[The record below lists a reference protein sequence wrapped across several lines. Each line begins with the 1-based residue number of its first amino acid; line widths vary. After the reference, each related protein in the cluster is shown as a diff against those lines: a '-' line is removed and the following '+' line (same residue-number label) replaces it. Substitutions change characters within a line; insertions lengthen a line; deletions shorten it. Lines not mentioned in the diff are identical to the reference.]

1 MSRLQEFRQ
10 WFLSLDERERNLLTA
25 GGVILLVVLVYIGM
39 LNPYLKSR
47 STLVSHVREQ
57 RALLAWMQPAAERLK
72 TLNSG
77 QPAPLPGGSL
87 LTAVNRTAADAGL
100 GNALRQVQQNSDGS
114 VRVRL
119 EGASFDMLVRW
130 LGVLRQNDGIITSD
144 MSVERVGGPG
154 LVNASI
160 SLQGPAP

>member
-25 GGVILLVVLVYIGM
+25 GGLLLLLVLVYIGI

-57 RALLAWMQPAAERLK
+57 QALLTWMQPAAERLK
-72 TLNSG
+72 ALNSG

-87 LTAVNRTAADAGL
+87 LTAVNRTAADTGL

-114 VRVRL
+114 VRVRM

-130 LGVLRQNDGIITSD
+130 LSVLRQRDGIITSD